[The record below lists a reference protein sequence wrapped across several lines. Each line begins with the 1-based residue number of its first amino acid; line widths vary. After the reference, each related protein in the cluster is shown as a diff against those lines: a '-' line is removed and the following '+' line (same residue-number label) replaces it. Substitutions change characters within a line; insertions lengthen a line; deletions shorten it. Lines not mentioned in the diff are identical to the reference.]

1 MTLLDRCQTLR
12 QRIEKHDSLRRAH
25 KEAEGFRDRASALK
39 EVRQALGDGM
49 GRVRVLRLKGVAIT
63 KMPDPS
69 TALAALQDYRQSLV
83 EGSTEGGR
91 DYGRLKRSLE
101 KVGKEVV
108 AAVEKA
114 LESVKRDLP
123 TVEEAF
129 LKQVALIPAYANQV
143 DRIRAERDAL
153 FARSEPAQMAPD
165 DLATFLDRRDQ
176 LRRLADELNPEEFPK
191 EVLDFFKAARQQG
204 GAPFEKLTE
213 TVQLW
218 LEERDQLKN
227 VRVTVVAR

>member
-12 QRIEKHDSLRRAH
+12 ERIEKRESLRLAQ
-25 KEAEGFRDRASALK
+25 KEADGFHERANALE
-39 EVRQALGDGM
+39 EVWQTLANAM
-49 GRVRVLRLKGVAIT
+49 GRVRVLRLKKVAIA

-69 TALAALQDYRQSLV
+69 TALAVLHEYQQSLSD
-83 EGSTEGGR
+83 GSTEAGK
-91 DYGRLKRSLE
+91 DHGRLKRAID
-101 KVGKEVV
+101 KVGKDVV

-114 LESVKRDLP
+114 LETVKRDLP
-123 TVEEAF
+123 TIEEAF
-129 LKQVALIPAYANQV
+129 LKQVALIPAYASQV

-153 FARSEPAQMAPD
+153 LARSDPAKMTPD

-176 LRRLADELNPEEFPK
+176 LRRLADELTPEEFPK

-204 GAPFEKLTE
+204 GAPLEKLTE
-213 TVQLW
+213 TVRLW
-218 LEERDQLKN
+218 LEQRDQLKS

>member
-12 QRIEKHDSLRRAH
+12 ERIEKHESLRRAH
-25 KEAEGFRDRASALK
+25 KEAEGFRDRASALE
-39 EVRQALGDGM
+39 EVRQTLAGGM
-49 GRVRVLRLKGVAIT
+49 GRVRVLRLKGVAIA

-69 TALAALQDYRQSLV
+69 TALAALQEYQQSLV
-83 EGSTEGGR
+83 DGSTEGGK
-91 DYGRLKRSLE
+91 DYGRLKRSVD
-101 KVGKEVV
+101 KVGKDVV

-114 LESVKRDLP
+114 LEAVKRDLP
-123 TVEEAF
+123 TIEEAF
-129 LKQVALIPAYANQV
+129 LKQVALIPAYSSQV

-153 FARSEPAQMAPD
+153 LARSEPAKMTPD
-165 DLATFLDRRDQ
+165 ELATFLDRRDQ
-176 LRRLADELNPEEFPK
+176 LRRLADALNPEEFPK

-213 TVQLW
+213 TVRLW